1 MMVLRSLSEAAS
13 LILLIQ
19 SSGTPHPSYSLGGV
33 LYLLMCGDARDA
45 RRVAMASLG
54 MPQKSLPPLFAS
66 PLPTMAFRGQAGLL
80 VRTGFDSDASAARL
94 LASGHWEA
102 AVACAPRCLAAADV
116 LPRLRHLRKSSYP
129 ETTQPVED
137 KLPLLWVFSVPSRY
151 PRNFKGP
158 SLHRANLQRQPL
170 QMQPVSYTPHNNRW
184 PRSSLLSMPF
194 EASFVVLP
202 YPLRGFGD
210 PNP

>member
-1 MMVLRSLSEAAS
+1 MMMVLRSLSEAAS

-137 KLPLLWVFSVPSRY
+137 KLPLLWVFFRSIQIS
-151 PRNFKGP
+151 KK
-158 SLHRANLQRQPL
+158 LQRSFASPCN
-170 QMQPVSYTPHNNRW
+170 HCKC
-184 PRSSLLSMPF
+184 SLLATPMAPVI
-194 EASFVVLP
+194 VVVHAV
-202 YPLRGFGD
+202 
-210 PNP
+210 